1 MSLTKFCIPVIA
13 MLLFITACS
22 EEKRVITPSVPEG
35 SRVMLLEEF
44 TGKGCTNCPKG
55 SREIEN
61 LLAQFPDNLIAVSI
75 HAGFFAN
82 PEFFPLGQYDLRT
95 EEGEFLYTY
104 IGAPVG
110 YPSGSINRTVVGND
124 LQLSLNQWA
133 SVINQQIQIEP
144 AVEIAVTTEYNEAT
158 RELTV
163 NTTAIGKE
171 NLQGGELRL
180 SIMLTESGI
189 VDAQDDIEAGGIVND
204 YVHNHVLRDMLTPAA
219 GETIGVGVFTG
230 QVITKSYTTV
240 IPANWNP
247 GKMEVIAFV
256 SRVEGDDIPVLQA
269 ASAHV
274 SE

>member
-1 MSLTKFCIPVIA
+1 MSLTKIIIPVIA
-13 MLLFITACS
+13 AFLFITACS
-22 EEKRVITPSVPEG
+22 EEKRMITPSVPEG
-35 SRVMLLEEF
+35 SRVILLEEF

-61 LLAQFPDNLIAVSI
+61 LLSQFPDNLIAVSI

-110 YPSGSINRTVVGND
+110 YPAGSINRTVVGND

-133 SVINQQIQIEP
+133 SEINQQIQEEP
-144 AVEIAVTTEYNEAT
+144 VVEIAVTTEFNEAT

-163 NTTAIGKE
+163 HTTTVGKE

-189 VDAQDDIEAGGIVND
+189 VDAQDDIEAGGIVDD

-219 GETIGVGVFTG
+219 GETIGVGVLTG
-230 QVITKSYTTV
+230 QVISKTHTITL
-240 IPANWNP
+240 AENWKP
-247 GKMEVIAFV
+247 GNMEVIAFV
-256 SRVEGDDIPVLQA
+256 SRVAGDEIPILQA

-274 SE
+274 IE